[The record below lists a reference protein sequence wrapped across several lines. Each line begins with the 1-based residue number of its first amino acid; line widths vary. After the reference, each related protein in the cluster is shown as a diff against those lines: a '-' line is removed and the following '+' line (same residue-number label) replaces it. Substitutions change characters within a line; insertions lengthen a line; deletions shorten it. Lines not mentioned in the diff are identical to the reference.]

1 MNRTLVKVSA
11 ARVEK
16 AILLVRD
23 EKVILDADLAALY
36 GVSTKRLKEQVRRNR
51 ERFPEDFMFEL
62 TTDEQAV
69 LTAQIEA
76 SNLRSQIATS
86 RSHGGRRYLSYAFTE
101 HGALM
106 VANVLSSEVAVQ
118 ASVEVV
124 RAFVRLRRM
133 LASNAEL
140 AHKLEQIEKKYDHQF
155 KVVFDAIRQLMIPP
169 EPKRK
174 EIGFHT
180 KPAKR

>member
-1 MNRTLVKVSA
+1 MNKTLVKIPA

-16 AILLVRD
+16 AILLIRD

-51 ERFPEDFMFEL
+51 QRFPEDFMFEL
-62 TTDEQAV
+62 TTDAQAV
-69 LTAQIEA
+69 LNAQIKE

-106 VANVLSSEVAVQ
+106 AANVLSSEVAVQ

-140 AHKLEQIEKKYDHQF
+140 ARKLEQIEKKYDHQF

-169 EPKRK
+169 EPKHK
-174 EIGFHT
+174 EIGFH
-180 KPAKR
+180 AKNQ